1 MSSGS
6 MLLSLMNSRTSIVCV
21 VDDEPPIRRALERL
35 IRSAELGVETFA
47 SAEEFLDADPP
58 EGPSCLVLDV
68 KMTGLTGLE
77 LQEQISGTNR
87 TMPIIFLSGRSDIPT
102 SVTAM
107 KAGAME
113 FLEKPVDDG
122 DLLDAI
128 HRALKRDTLDIAQRA
143 ADLELQ
149 RCTESLTPR
158 ERQVFAIVATG
169 LLNKQIARR
178 LGIAEKTVKVH
189 RARVMQKMKAR
200 SFADLVRM
208 AERLEMTK
216 RELLSP
222 DS

>member
-1 MSSGS
+1 MQSGS

-102 SVTAM
+102 SVKAM

-128 HRALKRDTLDIAQRA
+128 HRALERDTLDIAQRA

>member
-1 MSSGS
+1 MGSGS
-6 MLLSLMNSRTSIVCV
+6 ILLGLMNSRTSVVCV
-21 VDDEPPIRRALERL
+21 VDDEPPVRRALERL

-77 LQEQISGTNR
+77 LQDQISGTNR

-122 DLLDAI
+122 DILDAI
-128 HRALKRDTLDIAQRA
+128 HRALERDTLDIAQRA

-149 RCTESLTPR
+149 RCTESLTLR
-158 ERQVFAIVATG
+158 ERQVFDIVVTG

-178 LGIAEKTVKVH
+178 LRIAEKTVKVH

-200 SFADLVRM
+200 TFADLVRM
-208 AERLEMTK
+208 AERVEMTK
-216 RELLSP
+216 RERPSP

>member
-1 MSSGS
+1 
-6 MLLSLMNSRTSIVCV
+6 
-21 VDDEPPIRRALERL
+21 
-35 IRSAELGVETFA
+35 
-47 SAEEFLDADPP
+47 
-58 EGPSCLVLDV
+58 
-68 KMTGLTGLE
+68 
-77 LQEQISGTNR
+77 
-87 TMPIIFLSGRSDIPT
+87 
-102 SVTAM
+102 M

-200 SFADLVRM
+200 SFAELVRM

>member
-1 MSSGS
+1 MQSGP
-6 MLLSLMNSRTSIVCV
+6 MFLSLMNSRTSIVCV

-35 IRSAELGVETFA
+35 IRSADLGVETFA

-102 SVTAM
+102 SVKAM

-128 HRALKRDTLDIAQRA
+128 HRALERDTLDIAQRA

-158 ERQVFAIVATG
+158 EHQVFAIVATG

>member
-1 MSSGS
+1 MQSGP
-6 MLLSLMNSRTSIVCV
+6 MFLSLMNSRTSIVCV

-102 SVTAM
+102 SVKAM

-128 HRALKRDTLDIAQRA
+128 HRALERDTLDIVQRA

-158 ERQVFAIVATG
+158 EHQVFDEVVTG
-169 LLNKQIARR
+169 LLNKQIALR

>member
-77 LQEQISGTNR
+77 LQERISGTNR

-102 SVTAM
+102 SVKAM

-178 LGIAEKTVKVH
+178 LRIAEKTVKVH